1 MIGRPGLIQSRNS
14 QMSQQQRHG
23 QLLHLL
29 QQPTINLS
37 DLRRLCW
44 HGCPVEVRATC
55 WKLLLGYTPTTNSR
69 LSKTLFNKRA
79 EYARILDAHYLG
91 NKYLDKS
98 ILHQITI
105 DIKRTSGGTFLLND
119 ELRGRVIRVLY
130 CWSIRRPAS
139 GYVQGLND
147 VIMPL
152 FEVFLSDA
160 IQASE
165 SNQPSPNITIDAGK
179 LAQLAEPALDNVEA
193 DVFWCFS
200 RLVDSIQDN
209 YTASQVGI
217 HRQVSR
223 MQQICA
229 VLDPDLVKHLQVNL
243 EIEFVQF
250 AFRWIN
256 CLLVRELK
264 MGLIIRAW
272 DTYLCEDGDLIISN
286 SPPSTTVSG
295 NSSKDSASSNIS
307 QSSFSTFHTFVC
319 VALLLRFAPHIKA
332 IHDFSDAMLFLQKL
346 PTETWSV
353 TEVELLLSEAYLYQA
368 WYMRNKEFKK

>member
-1 MIGRPGLIQSRNS
+1 MSRH
-14 QMSQQQRHG
+14 QRHE
-23 QLLHLL
+23 QLLCLL
-29 QQPTINLS
+29 NQPSINLS
-37 DLRRLCW
+37 DLRKLCW

-69 LSKTLFNKRA
+69 LSTTLFNKRV
-79 EYARILDAHYLG
+79 EYSRVLNAHYLG
-91 NKYLDKS
+91 SKCLDNS

-105 DIKRTSGGTFLLND
+105 DIKRTSGSTFLLND
-119 ELRGRVIRVLY
+119 ELRERVIRVLY

-152 FEVFLSDA
+152 FEVFLSDT
-160 IQASE
+160 IQTSE
-165 SNQPSPNITIDAGK
+165 RDTEISSNVSIDNSK
-179 LAQLAEPALDNVEA
+179 LSQMTGSALDNVEA

-209 YTASQVGI
+209 YTASQAGI

-223 MQQICA
+223 MQQICTA
-229 VLDPDLVKHLQVNL
+229 LDPDLVKHLQIDL

-264 MGLIIRAW
+264 TELIIRAW
-272 DTYLCEDGDLIISN
+272 DTYLCEEGDLIS
-286 SPPSTTVSG
+286 STLPP
-295 NSSKDSASSNIS
+295 A
-307 QSSFSTFHTFVC
+307 
-319 VALLLRFAPHIKA
+319 AP
-332 IHDFSDAMLFLQKL
+332 
-346 PTETWSV
+346 
-353 TEVELLLSEAYLYQA
+353 
-368 WYMRNKEFKK
+368 